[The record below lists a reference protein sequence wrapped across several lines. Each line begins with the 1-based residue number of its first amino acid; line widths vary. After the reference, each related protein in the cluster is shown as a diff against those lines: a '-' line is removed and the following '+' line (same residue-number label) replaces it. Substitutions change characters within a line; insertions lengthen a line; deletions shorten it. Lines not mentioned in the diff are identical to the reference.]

1 MKRLTSIAAAFLL
14 AVSPALA
21 DEGMWL
27 PALISQRI
35 EDMHAKGFKLSAEDI
50 YSINRESLKDA
61 VMLFGGGC
69 TGELVSPEGL
79 LFTNH
84 HCGYSYI
91 QKHSSV
97 EHDYL
102 KDGFWAL
109 ERKEELPN
117 PGLSVKF
124 LDYMEDVTA
133 EILGAGDRKAVE
145 KELIRKA
152 VEGSGIE
159 ITGTFWYGGEASREN
174 MDMLRPQV
182 ADADMIFA
190 VGGGKAIDTCKVLA
204 HETNRPFFTFP
215 TIASTCASCTSLG
228 IVYHP
233 DGSLREYSFSK
244 IPPNHIFINS
254 EIIANAPV
262 RYLWAGMGDTM
273 AKHYECT
280 ISSRND
286 VPAHSDAM
294 GIALSSMCAA
304 PILRWGKQ
312 AMADCEAH
320 RVTPE
325 LTEIIEAIIISTGY
339 VSNFV
344 QVDYTTGMAH
354 AMYNGFTILPSTEE
368 YHHLHG
374 EVVSYGILVMLTA
387 DKQYAERDRLL
398 AFNRS
403 IGLPTHL
410 ADIHAKPEDL
420 PAVTEKA
427 LAGIDVRV
435 WPYPVAQQM
444 LIDAVME
451 LEQVG

>member
-1 MKRLTSIAAAFLL
+1 MNTYTNC
-14 AVSPALA
+14 
-21 DEGMWL
+21 L
-27 PALISQRI
+27 PAWSVGPDCYKEVWNVVRRYGRT
-35 EDMHAKGFKLSAEDI
+35 A
-50 YSINRESLKDA
+50 A
-61 VMLFGGGC
+61 VVGGK
-69 TGELVSPEGL
+69 T
-79 LFTNH
+79 
-84 HCGYSYI
+84 
-91 QKHSSV
+91 
-97 EHDYL
+97 
-102 KDGFWAL
+102 AL
-109 ERKEELPN
+109 EKGYGKLKAALEGTELT
-117 PGLSVKF
+117 LSEPV
-124 LDYMEDVTA
+124 
-133 EILGAGDRKAVE
+133 
-145 KELIRKA
+145 
-152 VEGSGIE
+152 
-159 ITGTFWYGGEASREN
+159 WYGGNSTYENGDMVAALEAVKN
-174 MDMLRPQV
+174 ADML
-182 ADADMIFA
+182 FA
-190 VGGGKAIDTCKVLA
+190 MGGGRAVDTCKYVAEKLDK
-204 HETNRPFFTFP
+204 PLFTFP

-228 IVYHP
+228 IVYHS

-244 IPPNHIFINS
+244 IPPNHIFINT
-254 EIIANAPV
+254 EIIANAPA

-320 RVTPE
+320 KVTPE

-410 ADIHAKPEDL
+410 ADIHARPEDL

>member
-1 MKRLTSIAAAFLL
+1 
-14 AVSPALA
+14 
-21 DEGMWL
+21 
-27 PALISQRI
+27 
-35 EDMHAKGFKLSAEDI
+35 
-50 YSINRESLKDA
+50 
-61 VMLFGGGC
+61 
-69 TGELVSPEGL
+69 
-79 LFTNH
+79 
-84 HCGYSYI
+84 
-91 QKHSSV
+91 
-97 EHDYL
+97 
-102 KDGFWAL
+102 
-109 ERKEELPN
+109 
-117 PGLSVKF
+117 
-124 LDYMEDVTA
+124 
-133 EILGAGDRKAVE
+133 
-145 KELIRKA
+145 
-152 VEGSGIE
+152 
-159 ITGTFWYGGEASREN
+159 
-174 MDMLRPQV
+174 
-182 ADADMIFA
+182 
-190 VGGGKAIDTCKVLA
+190 
-204 HETNRPFFTFP
+204 
-215 TIASTCASCTSLG
+215 
-228 IVYHP
+228 
-233 DGSLREYSFSK
+233 
-244 IPPNHIFINS
+244 
-254 EIIANAPV
+254 
-262 RYLWAGMGDTM
+262 
-273 AKHYECT
+273 
-280 ISSRND
+280 
-286 VPAHSDAM
+286 M

-320 RVTPE
+320 KVTPE

-410 ADIHAKPEDL
+410 ADIHARPEDL

>member
-1 MKRLTSIAAAFLL
+1 MQKALFPGYTVGPDAYDDIVNICSAYGKKAAIIGGRKALAAAE
-14 AVSPALA
+14 P
-21 DEGMWL
+21 
-27 PALISQRI
+27 Q
-35 EDMHAKGFKLSAEDI
+35 
-50 YSINRESLKDA
+50 
-61 VMLFGGGC
+61 
-69 TGELVSPEGL
+69 
-79 LFTNH
+79 
-84 HCGYSYI
+84 
-91 QKHSSV
+91 
-97 EHDYL
+97 
-102 KDGFWAL
+102 
-109 ERKEELPN
+109 
-117 PGLSVKF
+117 
-124 LDYMEDVTA
+124 
-133 EILGAGDRKAVE
+133 
-145 KELIRKA
+145 IRKA

-159 ITGTFWYGGEASREN
+159 IIGTFWYGGEASREN

-244 IPPNHIFINS
+244 IPPNHIFINT
-254 EIIANAPV
+254 EIIANAPA

-320 RVTPE
+320 KVTPE

-354 AMYNGFTILPSTEE
+354 AMYNGFTILPTTEE

-410 ADIHAKPEDL
+410 ADIHARPEDL

-435 WPYPVAQQM
+435 WALPRRPANADRRGDGAWSRSADPARRTVSVRKSQKTPGATGLDRPVAPGVILSFGERNSRLREAAWEIPPAPPREKAPSGAITQ
-444 LIDAVME
+444 IPASPAR
-451 LEQVG
+451 